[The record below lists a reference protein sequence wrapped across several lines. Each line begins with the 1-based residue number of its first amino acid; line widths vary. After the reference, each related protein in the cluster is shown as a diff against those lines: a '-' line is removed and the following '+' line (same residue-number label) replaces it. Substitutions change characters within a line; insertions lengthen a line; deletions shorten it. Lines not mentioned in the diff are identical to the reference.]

1 MPMAKIP
8 LTTEVS
14 EAIRELRLQ
23 NKIASKEVA
32 GVLGRSASYVS
43 KIENGLI
50 KTISED
56 DNISFLDET
65 KMDELLENNVLNYND
80 NVSKEIVNIFIQ
92 TRLGKIK
99 NNYKNLPEEEKE
111 QNISKVLAE
120 LAKPINIDMRG
131 FSKDVA
137 QLEMAEMCYFFDS
150 LDPEKKEK
158 HYETLYAALD
168 TIEDREVRKNGYMRI
183 FRNLDDKEQL
193 KRFPEIFEHI
203 KEDGAAAVDMYRL
216 LVEENKAEIFENFL
230 IQTPENLKVAAEI
243 LNISSIQ
250 ELNNVFKGK
259 LVLDDEKIAQLMS
272 IKPEITMKTL
282 LFDKNV
288 DREKILDLS
297 SYTQL
302 QARTDKYKFN
312 S

>member
-1 MPMAKIP
+1 
-8 LTTEVS
+8 
-14 EAIRELRLQ
+14 
-23 NKIASKEVA
+23 
-32 GVLGRSASYVS
+32 
-43 KIENGLI
+43 
-50 KTISED
+50 
-56 DNISFLDET
+56 
-65 KMDELLENNVLNYND
+65 
-80 NVSKEIVNIFIQ
+80 
-92 TRLGKIK
+92 
-99 NNYKNLPEEEKE
+99 
-111 QNISKVLAE
+111 
-120 LAKPINIDMRG
+120 
-131 FSKDVA
+131 
-137 QLEMAEMCYFFDS
+137 
-150 LDPEKKEK
+150 
-158 HYETLYAALD
+158 
-168 TIEDREVRKNGYMRI
+168 MRI

-203 KEDGAAAVDMYRL
+203 KEDGSAAVDMYRL

-302 QARTDKYKFN
+302 QARINKYKFN